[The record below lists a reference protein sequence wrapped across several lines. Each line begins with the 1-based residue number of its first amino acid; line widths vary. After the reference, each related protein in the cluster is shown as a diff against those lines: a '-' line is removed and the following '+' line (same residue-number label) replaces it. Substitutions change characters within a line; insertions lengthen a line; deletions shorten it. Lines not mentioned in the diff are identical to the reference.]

1 MDRIETTLCLL
12 KRDNKIL
19 LAMKKRGFGKGKY
32 NGIGGKIEKNIT
44 KYKLIKTN
52 IKFILFIIQ

>member
-19 LAMKKRGFGKGKY
+19 LAMKKEDLVRE
-32 NGIGGKIEKNIT
+32 NTMELVEK
-44 KYKLIKTN
+44 
-52 IKFILFIIQ
+52 